1 MSLAIGG
8 QLLAAL
14 LLDHFGLLGLTPRA
28 VDVERLV
35 GAGLLLGG
43 VYLITRHLGGPP
55 PRAGR

>member
-14 LLDHFGLLGLTPRA
+14 LLDHFGVLGLAPRA
-28 VDVERLV
+28 AGIERLV

-43 VYLITRHLGGPP
+43 VYLITRY
-55 PRAGR
+55 